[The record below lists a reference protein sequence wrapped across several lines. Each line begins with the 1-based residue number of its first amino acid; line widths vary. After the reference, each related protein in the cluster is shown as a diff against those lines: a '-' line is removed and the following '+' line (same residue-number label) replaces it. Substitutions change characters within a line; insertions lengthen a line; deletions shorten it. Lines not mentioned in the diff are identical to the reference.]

1 MTDFLHFVLG
11 SPPVYSFQNPNIHS
25 VEVLSTPYSASRFM
39 SLCRHGSIEVI
50 LQEMNGGDGKY
61 FAKMHSVRRSGNTFN
76 SGKRIFL
83 DCIMKTQELIIGCCG
98 ETGVRPAFIPDCY
111 FHTWELAGRNFFFFL
126 ERT

>member
-76 SGKRIFL
+76 SGKRIFFN
-83 DCIMKTQELIIGCCG
+83 CIMKTQELIIGCCG

-111 FHTWELAGRNFFFFL
+111 FHT
-126 ERT
+126 